1 MVKGYKQFGNLAWA
15 SESIPLQTATTFV
28 TQDAS
33 ATPKLSP
40 LTYSSTI
47 IIISV
52 PDAAIQLIL
61 CPSTDLRISEDVAM
75 ARYDVI
81 AAGAKEALP
90 VALMQAVYIKRD
102 AADGTVRFRFASV

>member
-33 ATPKLSP
+33 TTPKVSP
-40 LTYSSTI
+40 LAYSSAVVI
-47 IIISV
+47 IGV

-61 CPSTDLRISEDVAM
+61 CPSTDLRVSEDAAM
-75 ARYDVI
+75 SHYDVI
-81 AAGAKEALP
+81 TAGAKEALA
-90 VALMQAVYIKRD
+90 VALMTSVYIRRD
-102 AADGTVRFRFASV
+102 SADGTVRFRFAQV